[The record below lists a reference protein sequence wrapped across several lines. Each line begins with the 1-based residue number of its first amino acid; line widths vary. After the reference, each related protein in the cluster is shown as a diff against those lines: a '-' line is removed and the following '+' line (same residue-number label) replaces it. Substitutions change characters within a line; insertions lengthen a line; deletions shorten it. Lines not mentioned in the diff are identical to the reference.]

1 MGALPASTDGRM
13 AQTPVSDSMLAVR
26 PCQEM
31 GQEEGGTMTE
41 MTRPPRRIGR
51 SAIAL
56 LVGFIVCAALSLATD
71 QIFHTLG
78 VFPPLGE
85 PMPETNLLLLALSY
99 RLVYDGLGSYIA
111 AWLAPSAPMLHA
123 MLLGAIGQ
131 VFALVGIHMGWN
143 LGPHWYPI
151 ALAVSVLPTAW
162 IGGWLYTHRR
172 RG

>member
-1 MGALPASTDGRM
+1 
-13 AQTPVSDSMLAVR
+13 
-26 PCQEM
+26 
-31 GQEEGGTMTE
+31 MTE
-41 MTRPPRRIGR
+41 MSKAPRRIGR

-56 LVGFIVCAALSLATD
+56 FAGFVVGAVLSLGTD
-71 QIFHTLG
+71 QILHTLG
-78 VFPPLGE
+78 VFPPLGQ

-131 VFALVGIHMGWN
+131 VFALVGIYIGWN

-162 IGGWLYTHRR
+162 IGGWLYT
-172 RG
+172 RGLRA